1 MGTMTVLFAK
11 ATIHLIE
18 PTLFQGDNQFK
29 SFEAYMFTLITLF
42 TAVSQI
48 YWINNGLARYDA
60 LIQIPVFYVMWTLFD
75 VVGGGIYYDE
85 FRGFTAHQFILFCLG
100 IVVIFC
106 GVMVLAGRLKKI
118 SEIEKKTD

>member
-1 MGTMTVLFAK
+1 MGTLTVLFAK

-18 PTLFQGDNQFK
+18 PTLFEGKNQFT
-29 SFEAYMFTLITLF
+29 SIEAYMFTLITLF

-85 FRGFTAHQFILFCLG
+85 FRGFTPLQFILFCFG
-100 IVVIFC
+100 IVVIFS
-106 GVMVLAGRLKKI
+106 GVTVLAGRLKNI
-118 SEIEKKTD
+118 TENEK

>member
-1 MGTMTVLFAK
+1 MTVLFAK

-18 PTLFQGDNQFK
+18 PTLFQNNNQFT
-29 SFEAYMFTLITLF
+29 SIEAYMFTVITLF

-60 LIQIPVFYVMWTLFD
+60 LIQIPVFYVSWTLFD
-75 VVGGGIYYDE
+75 VVGGGIYYEE
-85 FRGFTAHQFILFCLG
+85 FRGFSVHQFILFCLG

-106 GVMVLAGRLKKI
+106 GVFVLAGRLKSI
-118 SEIEKKTD
+118 SDSEKKES